1 MNEVYLLPEGISP
14 EEKQAVVQALERYF
28 ADPDRKPDPWTL
40 AGRAANA
47 RQGVRQA
54 RGVLPGSSWQWVE
67 RLPLAGRSQTSRE
80 GRGDTR

>member
-14 EEKQAVVQALERYF
+14 EEKRAVIQALERYF

-40 AGRAANA
+40 SGRAANT
-47 RQGVRQA
+47 RQDIWQA

-67 RLPLAGRSQTSRE
+67 RLPLARQGQVNGE
-80 GRGDTR
+80 GRGDTK